1 LQNLRGI
8 TEGRDAQPVRG
19 HDCSR
24 PDGSCGLHALVFTA
38 TPSAA
43 LRLVV
48 NLAAFGRREDARRAM
63 RRSTVRQMRVDR
75 VDAAMA
81 IRPYMVLA
89 LKREFLS
96 SRFDQQLPTQL
107 FSLDFVDD
115 QFGEEGYGPS
125 RLWS

>member
-1 LQNLRGI
+1 
-8 TEGRDAQPVRG
+8 
-19 HDCSR
+19 
-24 PDGSCGLHALVFTA
+24 
-38 TPSAA
+38 
-43 LRLVV
+43 
-48 NLAAFGRREDARRAM
+48 M

-107 FSLDFVDD
+107 FSLDLVDD

-125 RLWS
+125 RLGS